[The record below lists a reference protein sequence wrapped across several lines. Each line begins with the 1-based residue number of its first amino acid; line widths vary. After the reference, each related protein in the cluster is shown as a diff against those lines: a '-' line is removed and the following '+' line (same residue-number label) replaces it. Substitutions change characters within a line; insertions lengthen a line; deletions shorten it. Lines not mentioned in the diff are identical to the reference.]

1 MIIGKNLSYS
11 YAQKQMLQFPNLK
24 VDAGQTLLISGDS
37 GCGKTTLLHLL
48 AGLRTPHKGE
58 VVIDNE
64 QLSEMS
70 SAKLDQFRGEQI
82 GVIFQQSFFIPSI
95 NIFDNLNLSPFG
107 KKNRKI
113 DEVTEKL
120 GISELLNYYPNQLSQ
135 GQQQRC
141 SIARALINNPKVVLA
156 DEPTSALDDKNCS
169 VVAELL
175 INAAKNQNAALII
188 VSHDHRLKKKIDQK
202 IILKPID
209 TI

>member
-11 YAQKQMLQFPNLK
+11 YSQTQMLQFPNLK

-48 AGLRTPHKGE
+48 AGLRTPYKGE
-58 VVIDNE
+58 VLIDNE

-95 NIFDNLNLSPFG
+95 NVFDNLNLSPFG

-169 VVAELL
+169 MVAELL

-188 VSHDHRLKKKIDQK
+188 VSHDYRLKKKIDQK

>member
-1 MIIGKNLSYS
+1 MIIGENLSYS
-11 YAQKQMLQFPNLK
+11 YAQTQMLQFPNLK

-48 AGLRTPHKGE
+48 AGLRTPYKGE

-64 QLSEMS
+64 RLSEMS

-169 VVAELL
+169 VVSELL
-175 INAAKNQNAALII
+175 INTAKNQNAALII